1 MDVASLGFRTDL
13 ALLELAGS
21 VIEDRG
27 DHLVVTTPSN
37 PAFYWGNFLLLERV
51 PPAGAVEEWL
61 ARFAA
66 TFPGARHRALG
77 FDDPHG
83 SADDLAGFAARGLDV
98 DVATVMLATAV
109 NPPPHPNPEATY
121 RPLRSDDDWAQSV
134 SLAIASG
141 DTEES
146 EEYLEFVERRTASNR
161 ALCEDGQGAW
171 FGAFLGG
178 RLVAQLGLVG
188 ASPGLA
194 RFQSVETHPDH
205 RRRGLAGTLVH
216 RASEYGFAELGAT
229 TLVMVADPG
238 YHAIRVYRSLG
249 FTDGETQLQVEQAPG

>member
-21 VIEDRG
+21 VIEDRS

-37 PAFYWGNFLLLERV
+37 PAFYWGNFLLLDRV
-51 PPAGAVEEWL
+51 PPAEAVEEWL

-66 TFPGARHRALG
+66 TFPGARHRAFG
-77 FDDPHG
+77 FDDPRG

-98 DVATVMLATAV
+98 DAATVMIATAV

-134 SLAIASG
+134 SLAITSG
-141 DTEES
+141 DS
-146 EEYLEFVERRTASNR
+146 EQSEGYLEFVNRRTASNR
-161 ALCEDGQGAW
+161 ALSEDGHGAW

-178 RLVAQLGLVG
+178 VLVAQLGLVG

-216 RASEYGFAELGAT
+216 TASEYGFAELGAT